1 MYETL
6 EQKIERIRLEREKK
20 AQKLAK
26 KHQKIMDDFNNCIDI
41 KDENLRREWVEFI
54 KSNWSK

>member
-26 KHQKIMDDFNNCIDI
+26 KRQKILDYYKNYMDVQ
-41 KDENLRREWVEFI
+41 DENLRRELVEFN
-54 KSNWSK
+54 K